1 MFCQDDPS
9 RWGFMPLPGS
19 KRRHRSTTS
28 PCSVQD
34 FVVVQSELARDNLQQ
49 VIETNR
55 RVAEVSLCIADDA
68 GRIIQAQA
76 NENASGLRR
85 AS

>member
-1 MFCQDDPS
+1 
-9 RWGFMPLPGS
+9 
-19 KRRHRSTTS
+19 
-28 PCSVQD
+28 VQD

-68 GRIIQAQA
+68 ARIIIQAQA